1 MKEYLA
7 IVTAEHAYLRAEA
20 ENENGENLSGIEDE
34 IFSGWAVKVLE
45 KLPGKQYLKIETH
58 YGYSGYVKEE
68 EIKPITEE
76 ELEKRQDK
84 DRRSSGC
91 TKGAGTSAG
100 AFIEKLYRRASGKRS
115 CSRLE

>member
-45 KLPGKQYLKIETH
+45 KLPGKQYLKI
-58 YGYSGYVKEE
+58 
-68 EIKPITEE
+68 
-76 ELEKRQDK
+76 
-84 DRRSSGC
+84 
-91 TKGAGTSAG
+91 
-100 AFIEKLYRRASGKRS
+100 
-115 CSRLE
+115 